1 MAEATLPALKT
12 LKTSSGF
19 RYGYVYTKAT
29 GDKPTYLLLHG
40 FPSSVYDFRFQIAE
54 LSAAGYGVIAP
65 DLLGYGGTDKPKAV
79 EDYKFSVISKSVSEI
94 LDHEGLTTVI
104 GVGHDW

>member
-1 MAEATLPALKT
+1 MAEGALPALKT
-12 LKTSSGF
+12 LKTTSGYE
-19 RYGYVYTKAT
+19 YGYVYKKASGSKAT
-29 GDKPTYLLLHG
+29 FLLLHG
-40 FPSSVYDFRFQIAE
+40 FPSSVYDWKYQIAE

-65 DLLGYGGTDKPKAV
+65 ELLGYGGSDKPKAV

-94 LDHEGLTTVI
+94 LDHEGLAKVI